1 MGNDFFFAQNSLK
14 NGVHQPGLPDCWS
27 AGLLACRIGGL
38 PVYPKIMIIVDTIPN
53 APANPTLNAIT
64 NFLKIG

>member
-1 MGNDFFFAQNSLK
+1 MAFTAW
-14 NGVHQPGLPDCWS
+14 VP
-27 AGLLACRIGGL
+27 GLLACRIAGLLASAGL

>member
-1 MGNDFFFAQNSLK
+1 MAFTSL
-14 NGVHQPGLPDCWS
+14 GPAGLPDCRS
-27 AGLLACRIGGL
+27 AGSPVCRIAGL